1 MKEYKF
7 KWNDNKTCR
16 DRGCF
21 GNRDTIEELIFL
33 ANNKK
38 DAIIEAMK
46 MVSEECIFTEWDE
59 EFLENADNLSLQ
71 ELREY
76 LHNIDISDGTAFIYW
91 IVEVES
97 DESVFESGYEEED
110 DDEDDYDWGGEFD
123 ASCEDEN
130 FDNEEY

>member
-7 KWNDNKTCR
+7 KWNDNEACR

-21 GNRDTIEELIFL
+21 GSRDTTEELIFL

-46 MVSEECIFTEWDE
+46 IVSEECIFTEWDE

-97 DESVFESGYEEED
+97 DESVFESGYEEDDEED
-110 DDEDDYDWGGEFD
+110 DDDWGDEFD

-130 FDNEEY
+130 FDDEEY